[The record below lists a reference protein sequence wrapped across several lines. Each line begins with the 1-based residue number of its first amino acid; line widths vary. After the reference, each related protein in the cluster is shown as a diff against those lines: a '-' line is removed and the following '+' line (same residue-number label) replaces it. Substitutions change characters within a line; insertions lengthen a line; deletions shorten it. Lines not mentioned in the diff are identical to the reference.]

1 MRPTK
6 ENGKILLDYVKLA
19 RKLGKLPTMKETN
32 KYLVSERQIGKAFG
46 SLTALK
52 ELALAQYPELNDV
65 ILPAQLGI
73 NDIELFRLKQD
84 KSETL
89 KSNKELI
96 TQVNTLEYLAKF
108 SDKVFSKQIKPVRP
122 VTSKKPISRAL
133 NLTLSDLHFGADIT
147 KEETGYL
154 DYGTVEEARRFAEI
168 IKQTIDYKPHYRK
181 ETELH
186 VNLLGDII
194 QHKLH
199 DAQAAAPVS
208 EQICRAIHLLSQGFA
223 QLGEN
228 FSKVTVYCSTG
239 NHGRDL
245 NRHTKR
251 ATSGKWDSVE
261 SVIYFALRKILGKYK
276 NVTFVIPK
284 TPYII
289 YEVFGHKVFA
299 THGDTVL
306 NVGNPGNSLNI
317 RNVENQINQIN
328 SSMKDSEEIKVAI
341 VGHTHCS
348 SVSNLNT
355 GTTLITNG
363 ALPPT
368 DDYAVSLGYLEN
380 RASQTLTEMTES
392 YAVGDIRFIR
402 VDGETDK
409 NAKLDDII
417 KPYKSFDQD

>member
-1 MRPTK
+1 MQATK
-6 ENGKILLDYVKLA
+6 ENGKVLKDYIKLA
-19 RKLGKLPTMKETN
+19 RKLGKFPSARDMKRHGIPDSQVYKHFE
-32 KYLVSERQIGKAFG
+32 SFA
-46 SLTALK
+46 ALK
-52 ELALAQYPELNDV
+52 ELALETHPELNDIV
-65 ILPAQLGI
+65 IPSKLGI
-73 NDIELFRLKQD
+73 DDIEMFRFKQD
-84 KSETL
+84 KSSVV
-89 KSNKELI
+89 KSNKQLV
-96 TQVNTLEYLAKF
+96 TNVNTLDYLAKF
-108 SDKVFSKQIKPVRP
+108 AENVFTGQIKPVKP
-122 VTSKKPISRAL
+122 VVSKKAISRAL

-154 DYGTVEEARRFAEI
+154 DYGTTQEARRFAEV
-168 IKQTIDYKPHYRK
+168 IKQTIDYKPNYRK
-181 ETELH
+181 DTELH

-208 EQICRAIHLLSQGFA
+208 EQICRAIHLLSQGIA

-228 FSKVTVYCSTG
+228 FPKVTVYCSTG

-245 NRHTKR
+245 NRHTQR

-261 SVIYFALRKILGKYK
+261 TVIYFALRKILAKYK
-276 NVTFVIPK
+276 NVKFVIPK

-306 NVGNPGNSLNI
+306 NVGNPGKSLNI
-317 RNVENQINQIN
+317 KNCENQINQIN
-328 SSMKDSEEIKVAI
+328 SSLVDKNEIKVAV

-348 SVSNLNT
+348 SVSNLNS
-355 GTTLITNG
+355 GAILITNG

-380 RASQTLTEMTES
+380 RASQTLMEMTEAH
-392 YAVGDIRFIR
+392 AVGDIRFIR

-409 NAKLDDII
+409 DKSLDAII
-417 KPYKSFDQD
+417 QPYGGFDV

>member
-1 MRPTK
+1 MKPNK
-6 ENGKILLDYVKLA
+6 ESGKILEDYVKLT
-19 RKLGKLPTMKETN
+19 RKLGKFPTVKDVVRYIT
-32 KYLVSERQIGKAFG
+32 SERQLYTHFEKFAD
-46 SLTALK
+46 LK
-52 ELALAQYPELNDV
+52 ELALETHPELEGLIV
-65 ILPAQLGI
+65 PAKLAI
-73 NDIELFRLKQD
+73 DDIETFRFKQE
-84 KSETL
+84 KS
-89 KSNKELI
+89 KVVNANKDLI
-96 TQVNTLEYLAKF
+96 SKVNTLEYLAKF
-108 SDKVFSKQIKPVRP
+108 ADNVFVNQIIPVKPM
-122 VTSKKPISRAL
+122 TAKKPIERAL

-154 DYGTVEEARRFAEI
+154 DYGRKEEARRFAEVV
-168 IKQTIDYKPHYRK
+168 KQVIDYKPHYRK
-181 ETELH
+181 ETELR

-208 EQICRAIHLLSQGFA
+208 EQICRSIHLLSQGFA

-228 FSKVTVYCSTG
+228 FPKVTVYCSTG

-245 NRHTKR
+245 NRHSKR

-261 SVIYFALRKILGKYK
+261 TVIYFALRKILAQYK
-276 NVTFVIPK
+276 NIKFVIPK

-306 NVGNPGNSLNI
+306 NVGNPGKSLNI
-317 RNVENQINQIN
+317 KNIENQINQIN
-328 SSMKDSEEIKVAI
+328 ASMNDKDEIKVVI

-348 SVSNLNT
+348 SVSNLNS

-380 RASQTLTEMTES
+380 RSSQTLTETTEEH
-392 YAVGDIRFIR
+392 AVGDIRFIR

-409 NAKLDDII
+409 NEKLDAII
-417 KPYKSFDQD
+417 KPYGGFDEE

>member
-1 MRPTK
+1 MRPTN
-6 ENGKILLDYVKLA
+6 ESGKLLNNIVKLA
-19 RKLGKLPTMKETN
+19 RKLGKFPSARDMKRHGIPDSQVYKHFE
-32 KYLVSERQIGKAFG
+32 SFAE
-46 SLTALK
+46 LK
-52 ELALAQYPELNDV
+52 EMALDTHPELNDIIV
-65 ILPAQLGI
+65 PSKLGI
-73 NDIELFRLKQD
+73 DDIEMFRFKQE
-84 KSETL
+84 KSKTVN
-89 KSNKELI
+89 SNKQLV
-96 TQVNTLEYLAKF
+96 TNVNTLDYLARF
-108 SDKVFSKQIKPVRP
+108 AENVFTSQIKPVKP
-122 VTSKKPISRAL
+122 VVSKKTINRAL

-147 KEETGYL
+147 KAETGYL
-154 DYGTVEEARRFAEI
+154 DYGTKEEARRFAEI

-208 EQICRAIHLLSQGFA
+208 EQICRAIHLLSQGIA

-228 FSKVTVYCSTG
+228 FPKVTVYCSTG

-245 NRHTKR
+245 NRHHQR

-261 SVIYFALRKILGKYK
+261 TVIYFALRKILAKYK
-276 NVTFVIPK
+276 NVKFLIPK

-306 NVGNPGNSLNI
+306 NVGNPGKSLNI
-317 RNVENQINQIN
+317 KNIENQINQIN
-328 SSMKDSEEIKVAI
+328 SSMTDKEEIKVVI

-348 SVSNLNT
+348 SVSNLNS

-380 RASQTLTEMTES
+380 RASQTLTEMTQA

-409 NAKLDDII
+409 NSSLDKII
-417 KPYKSFDQD
+417 KPYGGFDD